1 MISQTRRNFLV
12 TTALT
17 GVAVAAGMPAW
28 ADAVSEGKKL
38 SALFDTFMG
47 ELLDNSPILATSLGL
62 DTGTRAHERS
72 EIDDNSLKGIAA
84 ASALTASQVERL
96 KGIDRAALSD
106 TDRLNYD
113 VVLDMLAIRDTI
125 DKRYDYGNRGWMV
138 PCNPYVVNQLDGL
151 YSKFPDFLENFQPVE
166 NKADAEAYL
175 ARLAKVDAL
184 DNDTEVVRHDAG
196 LGVIPPDFVLTKTLA
211 QLRMLRAVPAEQS
224 VMVTAIGRRMK
235 EHKIDGDY
243 QQRALAITKATIYP
257 ALDRQ
262 IAALTELQSK
272 ATHDAGVWKLP
283 NGDRYYRDCLAFW
296 TTTSMAPD
304 EIHKAGL
311 DMVAEYTRQLD
322 VDLKK
327 QGLSKGT
334 VGERLRGLFN
344 DPHFRYPNTDEGK
357 EQLIAD
363 LNKKVQAVRAKLP
376 DWFGVL
382 PKADLVIKRVPKF
395 TEAGA
400 PGGYYSQGSLD
411 GKRPG
416 IYYINLR
423 DTAEVPS
430 WTLPSTTYHEGIPG
444 HHLQL
449 SIQQEV
455 DMSLIRKISF
465 FSAYMEGWAHYAEQL
480 ADEMGMYDGDP
491 WGRIGYLHDALFRGV
506 RLVLDTGIHAKRWSR
521 ERAITYFTDTM
532 GDPEATATSEVERY
546 CVEAGQACA
555 YALGKLTI
563 LRLRE
568 KARTAL
574 GARFSI
580 KAFHDAVLTHGAVP
594 LGVLE
599 RMIDDYIRTAR
610 A

>member
-1 MISQTRRNFLV
+1 MMSQTRRNFLA
-12 TTALT
+12 TTALA
-17 GVAVAAGMPAW
+17 GVAAATGFPAW
-28 ADAVSEGKKL
+28 ADAASEGKKL
-38 SALFDTFMG
+38 GALFDIFMG
-47 ELLDNSPILATSLGL
+47 ELLDNSPVLATSLGV
-62 DTGTRAHERS
+62 DTGARAHQRS
-72 EIDDNSLKGIAA
+72 EIDDNSLKGIEA

-125 DKRYDYGNRGWMV
+125 DRRYDFGNRGWMV

-166 NKADAEAYL
+166 NEADAEAYL
-175 ARLAKVDAL
+175 SRLAKVVAL

-211 QLRMLRAVPAEQS
+211 QLRMLRAVPPEQS

-243 QQRALAITKATIYP
+243 QDRALEITRTAIYP

-262 IAALTELQSK
+262 IAALTELQAK

-283 NGDRYYRDCLAFW
+283 NGDQYYRDCLAFW
-296 TTTSMAPD
+296 TTTSMSPD
-304 EIHKAGL
+304 EIHNAGL
-311 DMVAEYTRQLD
+311 DMVADYTRQLD

-334 VGERLRGLFN
+334 VGERLRGLFD
-344 DPHFRYPNTDEGK
+344 DPRLRYPNTDEGK
-357 EQLIAD
+357 DKLLAD
-363 LNKKVQAVRAKLP
+363 LNQKVRAIRAKLP

-382 PKADLVIKRVPKF
+382 PKADLVIRRVPKF

-455 DMSLIRKISF
+455 DMPLIRKISF

-480 ADEMGMYDGDP
+480 ADEMGMYADDP
-491 WGRIGYLHDALFRGV
+491 WGRIGFLHDALFRGV
-506 RLVLDTGIHAKRWSR
+506 RLVIDTGIHARRWSR
-521 ERAITYFTDTM
+521 EQAIKYFTDTM
-532 GDPEATATSEVERY
+532 GDPDATAASEVERY

-568 KARTAL
+568 KARAAL
-574 GARFSI
+574 GAKFSI

-594 LGVLE
+594 LDVLE
-599 RMIDDYIRTAR
+599 RLVDEYIRKAR

>member
-1 MISQTRRNFLV
+1 MNFTRRNFLA

-17 GVAVAAGMPAW
+17 GVAVAAGTPAW
-28 ADAVSEGKKL
+28 ADAASEGKTL

-47 ELLDNSPILATSLGL
+47 EYLDISPVLATSLGL
-62 DTGTRAHERS
+62 DTGARAHQRS

-84 ASALTASQVERL
+84 ADALMASQVERL
-96 KGIDRAALSD
+96 QRIDRVALSD
-106 TDRLNYD
+106 ADRLNYD
-113 VVLDMLAIRDTI
+113 VVLDMLAIRNRI
-125 DKRYDYGNRGWMV
+125 DQRYAYGNRGWQV

-151 YSKFPDFLENFQPVE
+151 YSKFPDFLENFQPIE
-166 NKADAEAYL
+166 NKADAEAYI
-175 ARLAKVDAL
+175 ARLRKVDWAL

-196 LGVIPPDFVLTKTLA
+196 LGVIPPDFVLAKTLA
-211 QLRMLRAVPAEQS
+211 QLRMLRAVPPEQS

-235 EHKIDGDY
+235 EHNFDGDY
-243 QQRALAITKATIYP
+243 QQRALEITRTKIYP

-262 IAALTELQSK
+262 IAALVELQAK

-283 NGDRYYRDCLAFW
+283 NGDQYYRDCLAFW

-304 EIHKAGL
+304 EIHQAGL
-311 DMVAEYTRQLD
+311 DMVADYTRQLD

-344 DPHFRYPNTDEGK
+344 DPRFRYPNTDAGK
-357 EQLIAD
+357 EKLLAD
-363 LNKKVQAVRAKLP
+363 LNQKVRAIRAKLP

-382 PKADLVIKRVPKF
+382 PKADLVIKRVPTF

-455 DMSLIRKISF
+455 DMPLIRKISF

-480 ADEMGMYDGDP
+480 ADEMGMYADDP

-506 RLVLDTGIHAKRWSR
+506 RLVVDTGIHAKRWTR
-521 ERAITYFTDTM
+521 EQAIQYFTDTM

-563 LRLRE
+563 LRLRD
-568 KARTAL
+568 KARAAL

-594 LGVLE
+594 LDLLE
-599 RMIDDYIRTAR
+599 RMVDDYIKAHG
-610 A
+610 